1 MIWLHWQ
8 MASLGPMNGQLAH
21 FSQYDLPEEYAL
33 ERYSSEVQR
42 LYGVLDGQLSGQ
54 DWIAGD
60 YSIADMACYPWIRIH
75 EFLKQDIAPYPNLVA
90 WRARMSARPGVTAG
104 YAMID
109 ALPTSTATIEERF
122 LAMKPSAGAQ
132 AQAAVRE
139 FATESRALSPRRSA
153 P

>member
-54 DWIAGD
+54 
-60 YSIADMACYPWIRIH
+60 
-75 EFLKQDIAPYPNLVA
+75 FL
-90 WRARMSARPGVTAG
+90 
-104 YAMID
+104 
-109 ALPTSTATIEERF
+109 
-122 LAMKPSAGAQ
+122 
-132 AQAAVRE
+132 
-139 FATESRALSPRRSA
+139 
-153 P
+153 